1 MTIKNKLEK
10 LAAEKNAP
18 CVSISLNTHRTHP
31 QNAQDEI
38 LLKNLLNDAEE
49 RVIAEFGK
57 RGVASLLDK
66 IESISSEIDV
76 NYNLDSLH
84 IFLSNDTTEIL
95 RSALPVSHNEVH
107 ISETFAIRP
116 LIKVFNR
123 SEEYLILLL
132 SQSGVHLYTA
142 INDGITSEIRND
154 DFPFSE
160 IGHYMAHSNKSRDTN
175 HVDNTI
181 QEFLNKVDKALMKVH
196 NETHL
201 NCVVVST
208 KDNYNGLLQMA
219 DKPKLYLGLA
229 LVDNHNVAHDHI
241 VKQTWEVIKVLQ
253 KESRTNAVGELKEA
267 VSKGTVITDL
277 QEIYQAAKEGR
288 GDLLAVSQDFEQ
300 PVLMTS
306 DKSFKIVND
315 VTLPNVI
322 DDITSNIAWEV
333 LSKKGRVVFL
343 DGDQLQ
349 GLGNIALKTR
359 Y

>member
-1 MTIKNKLEK
+1 
-10 LAAEKNAP
+10 
-18 CVSISLNTHRTHP
+18 
-31 QNAQDEI
+31 
-38 LLKNLLNDAEE
+38 
-49 RVIAEFGK
+49 
-57 RGVASLLDK
+57 
-66 IESISSEIDV
+66 
-76 NYNLDSLH
+76 
-84 IFLSNDTTEIL
+84 
-95 RSALPVSHNEVH
+95 
-107 ISETFAIRP
+107 
-116 LIKVFNR
+116 
-123 SEEYLILLL
+123 
-132 SQSGVHLYTA
+132 
-142 INDGITSEIRND
+142 
-154 DFPFSE
+154 
-160 IGHYMAHSNKSRDTN
+160 
-175 HVDNTI
+175 
-181 QEFLNKVDKALMKVH
+181 MKVH

-322 DDITSNIAWEV
+322 DDITSNLAWEV